1 MLISA
6 LREKGFELC
15 KQQLPNWGDAS
26 LLFCFNLVSNVCI
39 SALGGGV
46 CFSDLTFYLIEEVTS
61 NKSCSRMILQRAEV
75 PSSLVQ
81 TLIFAKVHE
90 KLLYAER
97 MSLLGQAELSSMQKG
112 DCPHFVMMP
121 CFFQGKGTSLLALR
135 DLVLAFTLGLVA
147 IVLLLC

>member
-1 MLISA
+1 
-6 LREKGFELC
+6 
-15 KQQLPNWGDAS
+15 
-26 LLFCFNLVSNVCI
+26 
-39 SALGGGV
+39 
-46 CFSDLTFYLIEEVTS
+46 
-61 NKSCSRMILQRAEV
+61 MILQGAEV

-121 CFFQGKGTSLLALR
+121 CFFQGKGTSLLALM